1 MLLLIHGQESTTKLH
16 LLQSQRQIDQS
27 RIKAQE
33 NKLHNILS
41 LHKEYKARYASVKK
55 EMLLYQEENESLN
68 LRISELEESC
78 TELNQGNRFLEKK
91 VQTLCKVTDE
101 AKSSPAPPHR
111 KSSVVDVWQLQ
122 DETQKQLSQKE
133 LELKHATKMLQIKE
147 LDNQDLRSKVE
158 QYQQRIRV
166 LEYQREGEG
175 KCDW

>member
-1 MLLLIHGQESTTKLH
+1 MLLFHGQESTTKLH

-27 RIKAQE
+27 RMKTQE
-33 NKLHNILS
+33 DKLHSILS

-55 EMLLYQEENESLN
+55 ELHLYQEENESLN

-78 TELNQGNRFLEKK
+78 AELNQGNRFLEKK

-101 AKSSPAPPHR
+101 AKSSSPAAPHR

-175 KCDW
+175 KSDW

>member
-1 MLLLIHGQESTTKLH
+1 MLLTLQESTTKLH

-27 RIKAQE
+27 RIKSQE

-41 LHKEYKARYASVKK
+41 LHKEYKARYTSVKK
-55 EMLLYQEENESLN
+55 ELHLYQEENESLN

-101 AKSSPAPPHR
+101 ANSSFPVPPNR

-158 QYQQRIRV
+158 KYQQRIRV

-175 KCDW
+175 KSDW